1 MQQLL
6 HLLCSH
12 LTISMGAIARE
23 GSILLSLNGGV
34 FRLLWDILYEH
45 CHVLMLPSTAS
56 PTCVYTV
63 QRDAYV
69 FKCFI
74 VPVSAYRVPDN
85 MKCMMHK
92 PFSSLNINAPVFT
105 CGYGTVFISNAL

>member
-1 MQQLL
+1 M
-6 HLLCSH
+6 C
-12 LTISMGAIARE
+12 
-23 GSILLSLNGGV
+23 
-34 FRLLWDILYEH
+34 
-45 CHVLMLPSTAS
+45 
-56 PTCVYTV
+56 TV

-92 PFSSLNINAPVFT
+92 PFSSLNISAPVFT
-105 CGYGTVFISNAL
+105 CGYGTVFISNALSKSILAVSL